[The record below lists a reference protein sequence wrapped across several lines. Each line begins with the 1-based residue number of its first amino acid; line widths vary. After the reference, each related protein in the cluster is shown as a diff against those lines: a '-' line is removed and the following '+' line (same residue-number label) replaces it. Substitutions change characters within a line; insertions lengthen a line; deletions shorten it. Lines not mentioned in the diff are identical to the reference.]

1 MLQEGQVFRPVGN
14 GQTATTRSASAR
26 TSSASST
33 ASDAACSNSSSS
45 FQQRSVLSGVTIRSS
60 FSWTVS
66 KRQEA
71 LTVTGCL
78 SRCLDKLS
86 AAKQEEMVRLVRDAA
101 GRDPADGLAAV
112 AALAGL
118 LEVLESLHVERARRS
133 GWSWEAIAQKL
144 GVSRQAVHQKH
155 GDLER
160 RKQRL
165 GKRGRR

>member
-1 MLQEGQVFRPVGN
+1 M
-14 GQTATTRSASAR
+14 
-26 TSSASST
+26 
-33 ASDAACSNSSSS
+33 
-45 FQQRSVLSGVTIRSS
+45 
-60 FSWTVS
+60 
-66 KRQEA
+66 
-71 LTVTGCL
+71 TGCL

-86 AAKQEEMVRLVRDAA
+86 AAKQEQMVTLVRDAA